1 MLFTFKFHVETPG
14 FKYIRRKAL
23 HELLCVS
30 SFAPLREIKLH
41 LCFGKIILMKVAVLG
56 AGMVGSAIAMDLASR
71 HHVTAFDVSNV
82 NLELLKKRNARV
94 ETQQADLR
102 DYASY
107 PILLAPFDILVTAV
121 PGFMGYKTLEA
132 SINCGKNIVDISFF
146 PEDVLKLDQLAKEK
160 EVTVITDCG
169 VAPGMSN
176 FIVGRF
182 NEEMTIEAIEIYVGG
197 LPKVRKK
204 PFQYKAPF
212 SPADV
217 IEEYTR
223 PARLMENGH
232 IIVRPA
238 LSEVEWIHFD
248 EIGTLEAF
256 NTDGLRSLLY
266 TMPHIKNQ
274 KEKTMRYPGHVE
286 IIRSLKESNFFSET
300 PIDVNGT
307 MISPLKVTSQI
318 LFNEWKLGLEE
329 EELTVMR
336 VRLIG
341 KYDGNSKIIEWNLL
355 DYYENETKVSSMART
370 TGYTCTAAVELIA
383 KQLFNEKGVFPPEL
397 VGKYK
402 KCFDFVLEYLKER
415 KVNWIK
421 K

>member
-1 MLFTFKFHVETPG
+1 
-14 FKYIRRKAL
+14 
-23 HELLCVS
+23 
-30 SFAPLREIKLH
+30 
-41 LCFGKIILMKVAVLG
+41 MKVAVLG
-56 AGMVGSAIAMDLASR
+56 SGMVGSAIAMDLASR
-71 HHVTAFDVSNV
+71 HHVTAFDVSST
-82 NLELLKKRNARV
+82 NLELLNKRNPRI
-94 ETQQADLR
+94 ETRQADLR

-107 PILLAPFDILVTAV
+107 PQLLSSFDIIVTAV

-146 PEDVLKLDQLAKEK
+146 PEDVFQLDRLAKEK
-160 EVTVITDCG
+160 RVTVITDCG

-176 FIVGRF
+176 FIIGRY
-182 NEEMTIEAIEIYVGG
+182 NEEMKIDALEIYVGG

-238 LSEVEWIHFD
+238 LSEVEWIHF
-248 EIGTLEAF
+248 ENLGTLEAF

-274 KEKTMRYPGHVE
+274 KEKTMRYPGHVD
-286 IIRSLKESNFFSET
+286 IILSLKESGFFNET
-300 PIDVNGT
+300 AIDINGT
-307 MISPLKVTSQI
+307 KISPLKVTSQI

-329 EELTVMR
+329 EELTVMK
-336 VRLIG
+336 VKLTG
-341 KYDGNSKIIEWNLL
+341 KKDGEPKTVEWNLL
-355 DYYENETKVSSMART
+355 DFYDHETKISSMART
-370 TGYTCTAAVELIA
+370 TGYTCTAAVNLIA
-383 KQLFNEKGVFPPEL
+383 QNLFNEKGVFPPEL
-397 VGKYK
+397 VGKHK
-402 KCFDFVLEYLKER
+402 NCFDFILEYLKER

-421 K
+421 KEY

>member
-1 MLFTFKFHVETPG
+1 
-14 FKYIRRKAL
+14 
-23 HELLCVS
+23 
-30 SFAPLREIKLH
+30 
-41 LCFGKIILMKVAVLG
+41 MKVAVLG
-56 AGMVGSAIAMDLASR
+56 AGMVGSAIAIDLSSR
-71 HHVTAFDVSNV
+71 HHVTAFDVSNT
-82 NLELLKKRNARV
+82 NLDLLKKRNPRI

-102 DYASY
+102 DYSSY
-107 PILLAPFDILVTAV
+107 PKLLSSFDIVVTAV

-146 PEDVLKLDQLAKEK
+146 PEDVLQLDHLAKERG
-160 EVTVITDCG
+160 VTVITDCG

-176 FIVGRF
+176 FIIGRH
-182 NEEMTIEAIEIYVGG
+182 NEEMKIDALEIYVGG

-232 IIVRPA
+232 IIIRPA
-238 LSEVEWIHFD
+238 LSEVEWIYF
-248 EIGTLEAF
+248 ENLGTLEAF

-274 KEKTMRYPGHVE
+274 KEKTLRYPGHVD
-286 IIRSLKESNFFSET
+286 IIISLKESGFFNEA
-300 PIDVNGT
+300 PIDVNGSK
-307 MISPLKVTSQI
+307 ISPLKVTSQI

-329 EELTVMR
+329 EELTVMK
-336 VRLIG
+336 VKLIS
-341 KYDGNSKIIEWNLL
+341 KKDDGSKTIEWNLL
-355 DYYENETKVSSMART
+355 DFYDHDTKISSMART
-370 TGYTCTAAVELIA
+370 TGYTCTAAVNLLA
-383 KQLFNEKGVFPPEL
+383 QNLFNEKGVFPPEL
-397 VGKYK
+397 VGKHK
-402 KCFDFVLEYLKER
+402 ACFDFVLDYLKER

-421 K
+421 KEN

>member
-1 MLFTFKFHVETPG
+1 
-14 FKYIRRKAL
+14 
-23 HELLCVS
+23 
-30 SFAPLREIKLH
+30 
-41 LCFGKIILMKVAVLG
+41 MKVAVLG

-71 HHVTAFDVSNV
+71 HHVTAFDVSDA
-82 NLELLKKRNARV
+82 NLELLKKRNPRI
-94 ETQQADLR
+94 ETQQTDLR
-102 DYASY
+102 NYSLY
-107 PILLAPFDILVTAV
+107 PQLLSSFDIVVTAV

-132 SINCGKNIVDISFF
+132 VINCGKNIVDISFF
-146 PEDVLKLDQLAKEK
+146 PEDVLQLDKLAKEK
-160 EVTVITDCG
+160 KVTVITDCG

-176 FIVGRF
+176 FIIGHH
-182 NEEMTIEAIEIYVGG
+182 NEEMKIEALEIYVGG

-238 LSEVEWIHFD
+238 LSEVEWIHFED
-248 EIGTLEAF
+248 LGTLEAF

-274 KEKTMRYPGHVE
+274 KEKTMRYPGHVD
-286 IIRSLKESNFFSET
+286 IILSLRESGFFNET
-300 PIDVNGT
+300 PLDIGGT
-307 MISPLKVTSQI
+307 KISPLKVTSQI

-329 EELTVMR
+329 EELTVMK
-336 VRLIG
+336 VKLTG
-341 KYDGNSKIIEWNLL
+341 KKDGEQKTIEWNLL
-355 DYYENETKVSSMART
+355 DFYDHETKISSMART
-370 TGYTCTAAVELIA
+370 TGYTCTAAVNLLA
-383 KQLFNEKGVFPPEL
+383 QNLFSDKGVFPPEL

-402 KCFDFVLEYLKER
+402 NCFNFVLDYLKER
-415 KVNWIK
+415 KVNWVK
-421 K
+421 KEF

>member
-1 MLFTFKFHVETPG
+1 
-14 FKYIRRKAL
+14 
-23 HELLCVS
+23 
-30 SFAPLREIKLH
+30 
-41 LCFGKIILMKVAVLG
+41 MKVAVLG

-71 HHVTAFDVSNV
+71 HHVSAFDVSNT
-82 NLELLKKRNARV
+82 NLDILKKRNPRI
-94 ETQQADLR
+94 ETQQADLQN
-102 DYASY
+102 YSSY
-107 PILLAPFDILVTAV
+107 PQLLASFDIVVIAV

-132 SINCGKNIVDISFF
+132 AINCGKNIVDISFF
-146 PEDVLKLDQLAKEK
+146 PEDVLQLDKLAKEQG
-160 EVTVITDCG
+160 VTVITDCG

-176 FIVGRF
+176 FIVGRY
-182 NEEMTIEAIEIYVGG
+182 NEEMKIDAIEIYVGG

-217 IEEYTR
+217 IEEYIR
-223 PARLMENGH
+223 PARLMENGF
-232 IIVRPA
+232 IVTKPA

-300 PIDVNGT
+300 PINVNGT

-336 VRLIG
+336 VKLTG
-341 KYDGNSKIIEWNLL
+341 KENGKDKTIEWSLL
-355 DYYENETKVSSMART
+355 DYYDDETKTSSMART
-370 TGYTCTAAVELIA
+370 TGYTCTAAVNLIA
-383 KQLFNEKGVFPPEL
+383 QDLFNEKGVFPPEL
-397 VGKYK
+397 VGKHK
-402 KCFDFVLEYLKER
+402 NCFDFVLDYLKER
-415 KVNWIK
+415 KVNWGK
-421 K
+421 KEF